1 MPWMDENRCVT
12 TCATSSGLR
21 TRTMAT
27 KSHSPVTEYASA
39 TPSTSASAPP
49 SVGSASREAF
59 TSTTA
64 CVMAGLYTAIRY
76 PGQHPRR
83 ATVVGAGSFGTAVA
97 LLLVRAGVRTT
108 LLCRTSEQAERLD
121 SAGENER
128 SLPGVERPRE
138 LKVRVFGAVAGQFR
152 RPAPAEDASLD
163 SKRR

>member
-108 LLCRTSEQAERLD
+108 LLCRTEEQARQLAESR
-121 SAGENER
+121 ENER
-128 SLPGVERPRE
+128 YLSGVELPQQLKIRALGAREDQFQRPD
-138 LKVRVFGAVAGQFR
+138 LV
-152 RPAPAEDASLD
+152 L
-163 SKRR
+163 